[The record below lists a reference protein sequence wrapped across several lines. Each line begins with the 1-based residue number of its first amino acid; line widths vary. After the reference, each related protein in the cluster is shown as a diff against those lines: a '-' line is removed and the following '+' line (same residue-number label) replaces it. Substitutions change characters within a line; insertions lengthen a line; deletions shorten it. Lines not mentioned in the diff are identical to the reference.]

1 MMRMTSSPPPRLSS
15 RRRSRGSSG
24 SSSSSD
30 EPEPD
35 SDMQRAFQL
44 AAQRSAALEDYR
56 LLMQVSWCGRVGS
69 SREAE

>member
-1 MMRMTSSPPPRLSS
+1 
-15 RRRSRGSSG
+15 
-24 SSSSSD
+24 
-30 EPEPD
+30 
-35 SDMQRAFQL
+35 MQRAFQL